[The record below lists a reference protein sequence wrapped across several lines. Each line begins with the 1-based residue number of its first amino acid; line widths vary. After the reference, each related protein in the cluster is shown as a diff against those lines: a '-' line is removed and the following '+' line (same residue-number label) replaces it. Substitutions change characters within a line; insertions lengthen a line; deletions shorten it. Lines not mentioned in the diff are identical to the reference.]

1 MADIVNDGNVRVH
14 WVTTLSST
22 TSPNATQ
29 INAGVDI
36 TPYITADGY
45 NVTTSEATVDTSALN
60 SVDDTFIPGRRSDE
74 LEITFKNQGDSAAPW
89 TTFASNPDGYI
100 VERRGVAYGTA
111 IAASQ
116 KVRVFPVKAG
126 FRNKLPVAANE
137 VEKFS
142 VKFHKSAAT
151 VDTAT
156 VA

>member
-1 MADIVNDGNVRVH
+1 MADLVNDGNVKIM

-22 TSPNATQ
+22 SSPTATQ

-60 SVDDTFIPGRRSDE
+60 SVDDTFIPGRRTDE
-74 LEITFKNQGDSAAPW
+74 IELTFKNQGDSAAPW
-89 TTFASNPDGYI
+89 TTFASNPDGWI

-142 VKFHKSAAT
+142 VKFHKTAAT

>member
-1 MADIVNDGNVRVH
+1 MPDIVNDGMVKVV

-22 TSPNATQ
+22 SSPTATQ
-29 INAGVDI
+29 INAGVDL
-36 TPYITADGY
+36 TPFITADGFEW
-45 NVTTSEATVDTSALN
+45 TTSEATVDTSALN
-60 SVDDTFIPGRRSDE
+60 SVDDTAIPGRRADE
-74 LEITFKNQGDSAAPW
+74 IELTFKNQGDSAAPW
-89 TTFASNPDGYI
+89 TTFASNPDGWI

-116 KVRVFPVKAG
+116 KVRVFPVRAG

-142 VKFHKSAAT
+142 VKFHKTAAV
-151 VDTAT
+151 VDSAT